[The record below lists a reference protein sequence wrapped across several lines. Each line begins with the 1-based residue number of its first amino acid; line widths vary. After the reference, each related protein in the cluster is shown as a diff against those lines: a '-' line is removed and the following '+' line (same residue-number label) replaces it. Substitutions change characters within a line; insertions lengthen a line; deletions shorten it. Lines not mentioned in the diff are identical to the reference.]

1 MSNVLHCASKNWI
14 SPRVVFTP
22 CKSSGV
28 MEERSLFFFLFI
40 NIFITTASIAVGVEV
55 SRIGDMRDKDH
66 QGAAITMVLFVLMNL
81 SF

>member
-1 MSNVLHCASKNWI
+1 MCYTMPLKIESLPGWFSLPN
-14 SPRVVFTP
+14 

-28 MEERSLFFFLFI
+28 VEERSLFFFLFI

-55 SRIGDMRDKDH
+55 SRIGDMKDKDH

-81 SF
+81 PF

>member
-1 MSNVLHCASKNWI
+1 MPPKTESLPGWFSLRN
-14 SPRVVFTP
+14 

-28 MEERSLFFFLFI
+28 VEERSLFFLLFI
-40 NIFITTASIAVGVEV
+40 NIFITTPSIAVGIEV
-55 SRIGDMRDKDH
+55 SRTGDMRDKDH

>member
-1 MSNVLHCASKNWI
+1 
-14 SPRVVFTP
+14 
-22 CKSSGV
+22 
-28 MEERSLFFFLFI
+28 MEERSLFFCLLI
-40 NIFITTASIAVGVEV
+40 NIFITTASVAVGVEV